1 MNSIPDLSITSV
13 MTTTMMTAEET
24 AVVTTWS
31 VVTTSENVS
40 DSVANTSVMNWCD
53 VVNRGGVMHWNSV
66 DLWDSIAWC
75 VHGRCLHGISHRRGL
90 LVLRLR
96 CVSLRGVTLRG
107 VSLRGR
113 GIAWGWHRV
122 TLRRGLAGRDTWRIL
137 LHYLKIY
144 FIYIIL

>member
-13 MTTTMMTAEET
+13 MTTSMTTEET

-31 VVTTSENVS
+31 VVTTSENVT
-40 DSVANTSVMNWCD
+40 DSVADTSVMNWCD
-53 VVNRGGVMHWNSV
+53 VVNRGSVMHWNSV

-96 CVSLRGVTLRG
+96 CVTLRGVTLRG

-122 TLRRGLAGRDTWRIL
+122 TLRRGLAGRYTWRIL

>member
-40 DSVANTSVMNWCD
+40 DSVADTSVMNRCD

-66 DLWDSIAWC
+66 DLWDSITWC

-90 LVLRLR
+90 LILRLR
-96 CVSLRGVTLRG
+96 CVSLRR
-107 VSLRGR
+107 VSLR
-113 GIAWGWHRV
+113 GIAWGWHGV
-122 TLRRGLAGRDTWRIL
+122 TLRRGLAGRDTWWIL
-137 LHYLKIY
+137 LHCLKIY
-144 FIYIIL
+144 FIYIII